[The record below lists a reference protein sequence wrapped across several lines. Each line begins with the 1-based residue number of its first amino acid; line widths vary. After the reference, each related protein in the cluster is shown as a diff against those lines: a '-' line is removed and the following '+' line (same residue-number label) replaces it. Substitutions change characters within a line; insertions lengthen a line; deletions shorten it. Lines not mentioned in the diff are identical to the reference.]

1 VSVTDISA
9 PAEGWRGDFEARE
22 AYVFRMNVI
31 IAKPVPPKT
40 LSAKALPSG
49 VSMAEIGALV
59 GDPARANM
67 LTALMNGESLTAS
80 DLAWHAGVTPQTA
93 SGHLAR
99 MTEAELIKVTAQGRH
114 RYYKLA
120 SPLVAQMLESIFLVA
135 ADQTMPRRRIPS
147 YVDTVMRDARTCY
160 DHLAGRLGTE
170 LMAALLRRD
179 LLEGGTGRFDPARA
193 KRDRLSAPGRDL
205 DYRLTERGA
214 EELRAF
220 GVDVDELPRRRRL
233 IRYCVDWT
241 EQRHHLSGALGAAL
255 ARRMLELG
263 WVRRARAGRAVLV
276 TEGGYAGLRDR
287 FGVEL
292 G

>member
-1 VSVTDISA
+1 VTSEPAA
-9 PAEGWRGDFEARE
+9 PIFQGMSNIILARTS
-22 AYVFRMNVI
+22 
-31 IAKPVPPKT
+31 P
-40 LSAKALPSG
+40 ALPSG

-120 SPLVAQMLESIFLVA
+120 SPRVAQMLESIFLVA

-160 DHLAGRLGTE
+160 DHLAGRLGVAVADALVKRRCVMLDDE
-170 LMAALLRRD
+170 AAVLTRRGHRFFEALGVD
-179 LLEGGTGRFDPARA
+179 LEAIGR
-193 KRDRLSAPGRDL
+193 KRRCFCRVCVD
-205 DYRLTERGA
+205 LTERRPHLAGA
-214 EELRAF
+214 VGAAF
-220 GVDVDELPRRRRL
+220 CAHCFEAGWISRVKDSRGVAVTQKGSAGLLEVLGIEIPATDLRRR
-233 IRYCVDWT
+233 
-241 EQRHHLSGALGAAL
+241 AA
-255 ARRMLELG
+255 
-263 WVRRARAGRAVLV
+263 
-276 TEGGYAGLRDR
+276 
-287 FGVEL
+287 
-292 G
+292 